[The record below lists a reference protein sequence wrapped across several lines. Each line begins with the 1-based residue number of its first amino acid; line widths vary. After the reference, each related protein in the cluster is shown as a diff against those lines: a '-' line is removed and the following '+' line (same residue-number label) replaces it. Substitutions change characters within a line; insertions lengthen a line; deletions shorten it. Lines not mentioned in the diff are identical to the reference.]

1 MIIGINIL
9 KMCWA
14 SAFIYFISKL
24 SIMQILQIKNN
35 VGKTAFID
43 IKPNRAYLPLLKLY
57 QNGQEAF
64 IEKILS

>member
-24 SIMQILQIKNN
+24 SKSKTI